1 MIKQNQKANAAQYGK
16 IGFSARLKKDLT
28 RNKMLYIWA
37 IPIIL
42 YYIIFMYLPMS
53 GLVMAFQDYAPTLGI
68 SGSPGV
74 GFKHFADF
82 FSNAYFWRLIRNT
95 VWISFCSIV
104 FGFPMPLLL
113 ALLLNEVRSKK
124 FMKTVQTITYMPHFI
139 SLVVMVGLLKDFLSV
154 DGIIGSFF
162 AAVTGNELSM
172 LSYPKYFVPIY
183 VASNVWQGAG
193 WDSILYLAALA
204 GIDTSLYEACEIDG
218 GGRIRQ
224 LFTVTLHGILP
235 TFITLLILRIGS
247 ILNVGSEKILLMYN
261 EMTFETADV
270 ISTYIYRTGLQGM
283 QWSPGVAIGMFNS
296 AINVVFLV
304 LANYI
309 SRKTTEVS
317 LF

>member
-1 MIKQNQKANAAQYGK
+1 MKISNQKALTAECGK
-16 IGFSARLKKDLT
+16 VRFSTRLKQDLR
-28 RNKMLYIWA
+28 RNKMLYVWA
-37 IPIIL
+37 IPVVL
-42 YYIIFMYLPMS
+42 FYIIFMYVPMS
-53 GLVMAFQDYAPTLGI
+53 GIVIAFQDYTPTLGI
-68 SGSPGV
+68 SGSSWV
-74 GFKHFADF
+74 GFQHFVDF

-104 FGFPMPLLL
+104 FGFPMPLIL
-113 ALLLNEVRSKK
+113 ALLLNEVRNQK

-139 SLVVMVGLLKDFLSV
+139 SLVVMVGLLKDFLAI
-154 DGIIGSFF
+154 DGVIGSIFSTI
-162 AAVTGNELSM
+162 TGKELSM
-172 LSYPKYFVPIY
+172 LSYPQYFVPIY

-204 GIDTSLYEACEIDG
+204 SIDTSLYEACEIDG

-224 LFTVTLHGILP
+224 LFTVTLRGILP

-261 EMTFETADV
+261 DMTLKTADV

-296 AINVVFLV
+296 AINIVFLV

-309 SRKTTEVS
+309 SRKTTEIS